1 MHTLAV
7 APLFE
12 DLGHALS
19 TDYFFL
25 REDLT
30 DEQLGVLRRVRE
42 FADDEVLP
50 VIGGY
55 WERAELPWPL
65 IYRLGELGIVGED
78 MQGYGCPGLDPIS
91 CGLAHME
98 LSRGDGSLGTVFGVQ
113 SGLAM
118 KSIYLFGSEAQ
129 KQRWLPAMARL
140 EKLGADFHAVTRRAL
155 RECVPWLSSERS
167 ALWTTEDWRL
177 SPRDALTALRAGA
190 QSKGARWIEASVTGF
205 EPGRADLSD
214 GGFVDCDALVI
225 ATGASGSLCGLAGEL
240 NLLTPIK
247 GQILRWPALSL
258 SGPVVRLKGTYICPS
273 PQGVTVGATM
283 EPGRDDLD
291 IDPSAV
297 ATLRAG
303 ASAVIPALASGPVE
317 ARAGVRAATP
327 DGLPLVGPSD
337 RPGVWLAVGARRNGW
352 LLAPLIARI
361 MADMLAGVTP
371 DSRAALFDPARFT

>member
-1 MHTLAV
+1 MVATPVKPTVLVAGAGAVGSALAHELARNGAKVTVADPRAPGDNASGIAAGMLAPVFESLLDPLAPAFDVLRAARDLWPDLAGMIGLPLDIHGALTLT
-7 APLFE
+7 E
-12 DLGHALS
+12 
-19 TDYFFL
+19 
-25 REDLT
+25 T
-30 DEQLGVLRRVRE
+30 DEIDSWVT
-42 FADDEVLP
+42 
-50 VIGGY
+50 
-55 WERAELPWPL
+55 
-65 IYRLGELGIVGED
+65 RL
-78 MQGYGCPGLDPIS
+78 
-91 CGLAHME
+91 
-98 LSRGDGSLGTVFGVQ
+98 TT
-113 SGLAM
+113 
-118 KSIYLFGSEAQ
+118 
-129 KQRWLPAMARL
+129 
-140 EKLGADFHAVTRRAL
+140 LGADFHAVTRRAL